1 MSERNLSAAPSTVAL
16 LARAA
21 ASAVPGA
28 SRLPFVGGG
37 GGQVPAVTLRLDGIR
52 TDRER
57 LATYDRV
64 CGFDLS
70 DALPPT
76 YPHVLAFPLHLAL
89 LTDGDFPLA
98 AVGLVHTFNRIVQH
112 RPIAAGEPLDL
123 RVWSTPLEPH
133 PRGRQFSLRTQVRVG
148 GELVWEEISTNLHRG
163 HGDPEAPASEA
174 PPSSQDLPATATW
187 RLREDLGRRYGAV
200 SGDFNPI
207 HMHPLSARLFGFP
220 SAIAHG
226 MWTKARSLA
235 ALGPQL
241 PGAFTVEVAFRRPL
255 LLPAT
260 VTFGEAREPGRIRFG
275 VRDAELGRSH
285 LDGLLTG

>member
-1 MSERNLSAAPSTVAL
+1 MPDLIRT
-16 LARAA
+16 
-21 ASAVPGA
+21 
-28 SRLPFVGGG
+28 
-37 GGQVPAVTLRLDGIR
+37 LDGVL

-57 LATYDRV
+57 LAACDRV

-70 DALPPT
+70 DLLPPT
-76 YPHVLAFPLHLAL
+76 YPHIVAFPLHLAL

-98 AVGLVHTFNRIVQH
+98 AVGLVHIVNRIVQH
-112 RPIAAGEPLDL
+112 RPIGAGEPLDL

-133 PRGRQFSLRTQVRVG
+133 PRGSQFSLCTEVRVA

-163 HGDPEAPASEA
+163 HGDPEAPAPKG
-174 PPSSQDLPATATW
+174 PPSSRELPASATW
-187 RLREDLGRRYGAV
+187 RLAHDLGRRYGAV

-207 HMHPLSARLFGFP
+207 HLHPLSARLFGFP

-235 ALGPQL
+235 ALRPQL
-241 PGAFTVEVAFRRPL
+241 PGAFAVEVAFRQPL

-260 VTFGEAREPGRIRFG
+260 VTFGEARAAGEIRFG
-275 VRDAELGRSH
+275 VRDDERGRSH
-285 LDGLLTG
+285 LDGLLSL